1 MRKILVTL
9 NNIKWLKYYIKM
21 HLDDN
26 KEIY

>member
-9 NNIKWLKYYIKM
+9 NNIRWLKYYIKL